1 MCGATHEH
9 LPLPLKN
16 QTRYVDNVFLNYGQ
30 KFKKYDGPKG
40 EAMCD
45 YNQASYN
52 IWTMDCFPD
61 KLKATESIKIE
72 ERDTKQRKKLVVR
85 DLIQDKILVGATNAL
100 FVESADI
107 QTIMRKDKGY
117 IRAWNCALDYYFL
130 GKFEASKPFIEECLK
145 IDPGDGPCLEM
156 LSFMNSCDFKSPQ
169 GWRGARNIVKELK
182 RVVDI

>member
-9 LPLPLKN
+9 LPRPLKN
-16 QTRYVDNVFLNYGQ
+16 QTRYIDNVFLNYGQ
-30 KFKKYDGPKG
+30 KFKKNDGPQG
-40 EAMCD
+40 EAICD

-52 IWTMDCFPD
+52 LWTMDCFPD

-107 QTIMRKDKGY
+107 QTIMRNDKG
-117 IRAWNCALDYYFL
+117 
-130 GKFEASKPFIEECLK
+130 
-145 IDPGDGPCLEM
+145 
-156 LSFMNSCDFKSPQ
+156 
-169 GWRGARNIVKELK
+169 
-182 RVVDI
+182 